1 MAKPDPASV
10 ACKHL
15 VTDDPVPF
23 PFDVEMVL
31 DGVSGFTDAIVRCRS
46 CGQAYLIEML
56 DWWGAR
62 FQRRTFRTSL
72 LANDVVAQYAH
83 NRQRGSCDVKRA
95 SAEWHAVQT
104 QAKLTP
110 LRITLDLDTSQQIE
124 SRVLPSDA
132 DIPMGHWRERLT

>member
-1 MAKPDPASV
+1 MAKPDSTSV
-10 ACKHL
+10 ACEHF
-15 VTDDPVPF
+15 VTAEPAPF

-31 DGVSGFTDAIVRCRS
+31 DGVSGFTDAIVRCRT
-46 CGQAYLIEML
+46 CKQAYLIEML

-72 LANDVVAQYAH
+72 LADDVVALFARD
-83 NRQRGSCDVKRA
+83 RQRGSCDVKRA

-104 QAKLTP
+104 QAKLTA

-124 SRVLPSDA
+124 SRVLPNDA

>member
-1 MAKPDPASV
+1 MAKPDPTSL
-10 ACKHL
+10 ACEHL
-15 VTDDPVPF
+15 ITDDPVPF

-72 LANDVVAQYAH
+72 LGNDVVAQYAH
-83 NRQRGSCDVKRA
+83 NRQRSSCDLKRA
-95 SAEWHAVQT
+95 SAEWYAVQT
-104 QAKLTP
+104 ESKLTP
-110 LRITLDLDTSQQIE
+110 LRITLDLETSQQIE
-124 SRVLPSDA
+124 SRVLPADA
-132 DIPMGHWRERLT
+132 DIPMGHWRERLN